1 MFPELRFTKALTDLG
16 CGVLVDDFGTGFGS
30 FNYSKRLFVQHLKI
44 DIEFVRDLL
53 TNEANQH
60 LVRAIVSMAKAF
72 NLETVAEGVEDQET
86 WDFLCSEGVDF
97 GQGFHLGRPAPIE

>member
-1 MFPELRFTKALTDLG
+1 MLSSGSRGELHRR
-16 CGVLVDDFGTGFGS
+16 FGS
-30 FNYSKRLFVQHLKI
+30 FNYLKRLFVQHLKI

-53 TNEANQH
+53 TNKANQH

-72 NLETVAEGVEDQET
+72 NLETVAEGVEVQET
-86 WDFLCSEGVDF
+86 WDFLRSEGVDF